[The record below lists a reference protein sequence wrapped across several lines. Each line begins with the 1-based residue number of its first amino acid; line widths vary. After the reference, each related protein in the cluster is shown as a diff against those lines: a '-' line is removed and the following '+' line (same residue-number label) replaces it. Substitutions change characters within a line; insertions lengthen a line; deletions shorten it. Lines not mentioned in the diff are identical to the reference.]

1 MEMAAVHRVYPL
13 NAVPL
18 AQTAASTVYT
28 VSKKAVPVVVL
39 VVLVIHPRRIVAK
52 A

>member
-1 MEMAAVHRVYPL
+1 MEMAAVHRVPSL

-18 AQTAASTVYT
+18 AQTAASTVYS
-28 VSKKAVPVVVL
+28 VSIKAVPVVVL
-39 VVLVIHPRRIVAK
+39 VELVIHPRRIAAK

>member
-1 MEMAAVHRVYPL
+1 METAAVHRVQSP

-18 AQTAASTVYT
+18 GQTAATTVYS
-28 VSKKAVPVVVL
+28 VSIKAVPVVVL
-39 VVLVIHPRRIVAK
+39 AVLVIHPRRIVAK